1 VYRNPP
7 YLKTKYFFQRCNR
20 DIRWKKLPYCPSC
33 GKEIEEGTEF
43 CPHCGKNV
51 TTGKRVRRP
60 RDDFGTGITGNLNLA
75 FNLALSKPMV
85 FVPAVLSGIISA
97 LLGNISDSIS
107 IGVILSLVVAAIS
120 FLLNFASIDMSRDAY
135 VGDPLDLMESVNYVL
150 ERFVTFLI
158 ASIVGAV
165 MSITVILIPVALL
178 MFVILVMDET
188 NLGDSISEAFGVVGR
203 NIGNMLVL
211 FFISVIGFI
220 MLAFVPFVGGLLNAC
235 FGVVLN
241 LALMDLYEHDQRD
254 AYR

>member
-1 VYRNPP
+1 MA
-7 YLKTKYFFQRCNR
+7 
-20 DIRWKKLPYCPSC
+20 YCVSC
-33 GKEIEEGTEF
+33 GKEIEEGTEL

-51 TTGKRVRRP
+51 TTGRRVRRP

-85 FVPAVLSGIISA
+85 FVPAVLSGLISA
-97 LLGNISDSIS
+97 VLDNVGETIVL
-107 IGVILSLVVAAIS
+107 GVILSLVVAAIS

-135 VGDPLDLMESVNYVL
+135 VGDSLDLMGSVNYVL
-150 ERFVTFLI
+150 ERFMTFLV

-178 MFVILVMDET
+178 MFVIIVMDET
-188 NLGDSISEAFGVVGR
+188 GIGDAVSEAFGVVGR
-203 NIGNMLVL
+203 NLGDMLVL
-211 FFISVIGFI
+211 FVISVLGFI
-220 MLAFVPFVGGLLNAC
+220 LLAFVPLAGGLLNSC

>member
-1 VYRNPP
+1 MA
-7 YLKTKYFFQRCNR
+7 
-20 DIRWKKLPYCPSC
+20 YCSSC

-85 FVPAVLSGIISA
+85 FVPAVLSGLISAVLDNAGETFFLGVIIS
-97 LLGNISDSIS
+97 
-107 IGVILSLVVAAIS
+107 LVMAAIS

-135 VGDPLDLMESVNYVL
+135 VGDPLDLMGSVNYVL
-150 ERFVTFLI
+150 ERFLTFLV

-165 MSITVILIPVALL
+165 MTITVILIPVALL
-178 MFVILVMDET
+178 MFVIIVMDET
-188 NLGDSISEAFGVVGR
+188 GIGEAVSEAVGVVGR
-203 NIGNMLVL
+203 NLGDMLVL
-211 FFISVIGFI
+211 FVISVLGFI
-220 MLAFVPFVGGLLNAC
+220 LLAFVPLAGGLLNSC

-254 AYR
+254 AHR